1 METIIRPSSQ
11 RRLTL
16 LLTFLFA
23 QTLCLGAQSGI
34 DNASGSASIPSAV
47 STVPLLV
54 RFNGIV
60 RELSG
65 VAVTSTQSITFNLY
79 QFQTGG
85 DPLWSETQVVS
96 SDNQGKFSILLGS
109 ASPQGIPVSSF
120 STGGPRWVGITPN
133 DGVERS
139 RSLLVS
145 VPYALKAADSDTVG
159 GKKPDEFV
167 TQQQLNVILSG
178 LRLPDLPGLP
188 TPIPLPPVA
197 YPYPIVE
204 PLPILP
210 PQAFTG
216 GIKLPASIPDAT
228 ASTSLDSAP
237 LDFESST
244 IDPLTK
250 SSITQR
256 FRWTSQALSGPTSV
270 SSARL
275 SLLFSSNGAVPA
287 TTGLSIN
294 SDGTINFAPGQQ
306 FPTGGV
312 MPPGTGSGGTG
323 LNPGTTTNPIVN
335 TAAYPWSQTPRAV
348 ALQAGA
354 NSVTLTPCPRGVNGT
369 DLWHYLY
376 ISATGTPEPVL
387 ITGGSCTSRAPSG
400 TIEFTGVYSHPIG
413 YSIGTATD
421 GVQEAVVD
429 AEGPTTYG
437 TTARQVTIDPGSH
450 VFRARLSIRG
460 TGMVLTSSGATAT
473 CTMSDTCIMMGDPA
487 NSNAFASIVL
497 RGLSIAPGVQKGT
510 WPAIEDNAN
519 GSAIEDF
526 SPAAGATG
534 ANFGSLIQ
542 VDNDQAATIT
552 NLNTVTNYSW
562 ARCDTTFCSTA
573 VIGPGPYNKNA
584 GVLWIK
590 NSNISLQG
598 AANGVDN
605 QDGNTVQVEN
615 SVIQGYAQFGIRA
628 RTVYAPN
635 TVSLNNVFFED
646 DSNANPLGTGSAG
659 LIVEGGAATSIA
671 SSPGGVLPQFA
682 NTGTTQYYYYI
693 VVHSS
698 TMGTSPPYLA
708 GDALTNGSDQIKV
721 LWNQIGTAGQITY
734 DTLRI
739 TGDGGADMKAPY
751 GTGSFAVATGVPT
764 SLCSN
769 QVCSVIDN
777 AGSSLSSYTVADTTT
792 YWPSLKLWPGSVIL
806 TGASD
811 TQNTGG
817 GNPTAYF
824 TDQVTNGGIVNS
836 AGATY
841 PSVFAQ
847 ECNAIGNWSPVWM
860 QCVGGNSAGNDYPP
874 ITATLLQMSTTGGAP
889 GGLKGR
895 LIFELPPGSDVGPTH
910 VITLADS
917 DPDKTLSTPN
927 NRPSNDPNDSYIGY
941 DGGWFPS
948 TMQIAFGA
956 PVSISRYI
964 ANTGDGINYLERLT
978 ATQEQYRVPVTLATV
993 AFSSLPAL
1001 SDGTTLYCY
1010 DCKNVHDDGAMFDSD
1025 AEGGGHGSNLVHENG
1040 QWRVH

>member
-1 METIIRPSSQ
+1 MKTIGDHPGRQ
-11 RRLTL
+11 RFTL
-16 LLTFLFA
+16 LFVFLFA
-23 QTLCLGAQSGI
+23 SSMCLSGQ
-34 DNASGSASIPSAV
+34 SAV
-47 STVPLLV
+47 GSSGGYAVWSANSPVPLVV
-54 RFNGIV
+54 RFSGVI

-65 VAVTSTQSITFNLY
+65 VAVNSTQNVTFNLY
-79 QFQTGG
+79 RSQTGG
-85 DPLWSETQVVS
+85 DPLWSETHLVS
-96 SDNQGKFSILLGS
+96 ADSQGRFSILLGS
-109 ASPQGIPVSSF
+109 ASPHGIDIAAF
-120 STGGPRWVGITPN
+120 STGGSQWVGVTPN
-133 DGVERS
+133 DGVERP
-139 RSLLVS
+139 RVLLVS

-159 GKKPDEFV
+159 GKKPDDFV
-167 TQQQLNVILSG
+167 TQQQLNVILGG
-178 LRLPDLPGLP
+178 LRLPVPPGLP
-188 TPIPLPPVA
+188 SPVNFPPVV
-197 YPYPIVE
+197 YPSPIVE
-204 PLPILP
+204 PLPVHARQSFP
-210 PQAFTG
+210 D
-216 GIKLPASIPDAT
+216 GIELPASISDAT
-228 ASTSLDSAP
+228 ASTSSDSAP
-237 LDFESST
+237 LDFESSST
-244 IDPLTK
+244 DPQTK
-250 SSITQR
+250 SSTTQR
-256 FRWTSQALSGPTSV
+256 FRWTSQPLQGAGSG
-270 SSARL
+270 ARL
-275 SLLFSSNGAVPA
+275 SLLFGTNGADPA
-287 TTGLSIN
+287 NTGLSIN

-306 FPTGGV
+306 FPNGV
-312 MPPGTGSGGTG
+312 VVPPGTSSGAGGVNAGS
-323 LNPGTTTNPIVN
+323 PANPIVN
-335 TAAYPWSQTPRAV
+335 TAIYPWNQTPQAK
-348 ALQAGA
+348 ALQPGP
-354 NSVTLTPCPRGVNGT
+354 NSVTLTPCPRGVNGS

-376 ISATGTPEPVL
+376 VSVTGTPEAVL
-387 ITGGSCTSRAPSG
+387 ITGGSCTSRATSG
-400 TIEFTGVYSHPIG
+400 TIEFTAAYAHPVG
-413 YSIGTATD
+413 YSIGTATA

-429 AEGPTTYG
+429 ADMPNTGG
-437 TTARQVTIDPGSH
+437 QISRQVTIDPGSH
-450 VFRARLSIRG
+450 LFRARLSIRG
-460 TGMVLTSSGATAT
+460 TGMVLTSSGATIT
-473 CTMSDTCIMMGDPA
+473 CAMSDACIMAGDPS
-487 NSNAFASIVL
+487 NSNAFSSIVL
-497 RGLSIAPGVQKGT
+497 RGLRLAPGVQKGT
-510 WPAIEDNAN
+510 WPAVEDNAN

-573 VIGPGPYNKNA
+573 VIGPGPYYKNA

-605 QDGNTVQVEN
+605 QDGNTVQVDN

-659 LIVEGGAATSIA
+659 LIVEGGSATSIA

-682 NTGTTQYYYYI
+682 NTGTTQYYYYV

-708 GDALTNGSDQIKV
+708 GEALTNGSDQIKV

-811 TQNTGG
+811 IQNTGG

-874 ITATLLQMSTTGGAP
+874 VTATLLQMSTTGGAP

-895 LIFELPPGSDVGPTH
+895 LIFELPPGSEVGPTH

-917 DPDKTLSTPN
+917 NPDKTLSTPN

-948 TMQIAFGA
+948 KMQIALGA

-964 ANTGDGINYLERLT
+964 GNTGDGINYLERLT
-978 ATQEQYRVPVTLATV
+978 ATQEEYRVPVTLPPV
-993 AFSSLPAL
+993 PFSNLPVL
-1001 SDGTTLYCY
+1001 PDGTILYCS
-1010 DCKNVHDDGAMFDSD
+1010 DCKNVHDDAAIFDGN